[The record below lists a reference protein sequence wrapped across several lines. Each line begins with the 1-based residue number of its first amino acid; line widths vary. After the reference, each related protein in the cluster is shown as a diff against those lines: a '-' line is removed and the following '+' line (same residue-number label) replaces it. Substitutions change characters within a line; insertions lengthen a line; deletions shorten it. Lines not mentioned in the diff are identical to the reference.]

1 MGEYDNMHVLERDV
15 EFDFNHADILLSIFR
30 YLKRKLEIQLPERQ
44 RYIGIAQ
51 REFKGHFA
59 RVFDQN
65 CKYSISECKNLITAL
80 GDATTDLQKYI
91 DAAHQE
97 NENRKK
103 FREAM
108 ANWEEEKRKI
118 RDNIENDNRNT
129 FISFQKDPAAHYP
142 PQPQP
147 NLDSEGPKFD

>member
-80 GDATTDLQKYI
+80 GDAAADLQKYTE
-91 DAAHQE
+91 AAHQE

-108 ANWEEEKRKI
+108 AHWEEEKKKI
-118 RDNIENDNRNT
+118 RDNIEYENRGQL
-129 FISFQKDPAAHYP
+129 ISLRKDPSAYYP
-142 PQPQP
+142 
-147 NLDSEGPKFD
+147 NRSLI